1 MCPIPPYLSDC
12 QLGAT
17 QCLCSINQKPLFSS
31 CSWRPAQCAAE
42 SVKPSTPT
50 LLHILAYM
58 PRQKHAEL
66 GRGRTRGSFQPSR
79 LLTSYPQ
86 CVLLGRVSTA
96 PFRLPRPSTGVALTA
111 LTIPSHAVAVA
122 GSSSRSR
129 LAPHPKAS
137 PPAVIAQPGEPQAH
151 RPPCGQHGACRT
163 AVNGMKS
170 CRIDR

>member
-31 CSWRPAQCAAE
+31 CSWRPAQRAAE

-86 CVLLGRVSTA
+86 CPLLGRVSTA

-111 LTIPSHAVAVA
+111 LTIPIARR
-122 GSSSRSR
+122 GSRRLVVSIPPGATSESFSTSCHRSAWR
-129 LAPHPKAS
+129 TPGSQAS
-137 PPAVIAQPGEPQAH
+137 LWPA
-151 RPPCGQHGACRT
+151 R
-163 AVNGMKS
+163 GMPYR
-170 CRIDR
+170 CQWDEILPD